1 MGKISVNF
9 ANVEA
14 KVEELDNY
22 TQQNIISKVELEYV
36 KLQQLLKEAEGT
48 FNDEMIVALET
59 EKQGV
64 LDFAN
69 YMRNIY
75 TLVQTSSAEFETVDK
90 QHAQKLEKKDLSK
103 NKKRDDIGKDR
114 KYDIKSSYG
123 AKSERGSRTGEKNR
137 DYEKNL

>member
-1 MGKISVNF
+1 MGKISINF

-75 TLVQTSSAEFETVDK
+75 MLVQTSSAEFETVDK
-90 QHAQKLEKKDLSK
+90 QHARKKDLSK
-103 NKKRDDIGKDR
+103 NKKRKDIGKDR

-123 AKSERGSRTGEKNR
+123 AKSERGSRAGEKNR

>member
-36 KLQQLLKEAEGT
+36 QLQQLLKEAEGT

-75 TLVQTSSAEFETVDK
+75 MLVQTSSAEFETVDK
-90 QHAQKLEKKDLSK
+90 QHARKLEKKDLSK
-103 NKKRDDIGKDR
+103 NKKREDIGKDR

-123 AKSERGSRTGEKNR
+123 SKSESGSRTGEKNR

>member
-36 KLQQLLKEAEGT
+36 QLQQLLKEAEGT
-48 FNDEMIVALET
+48 FNDEMIVALEM

-75 TLVQTSSAEFETVDK
+75 MLVQTSSAEFETVDK
-90 QHAQKLEKKDLSK
+90 QHAQKLEKK
-103 NKKRDDIGKDR
+103 R
-114 KYDIKSSYG
+114 
-123 AKSERGSRTGEKNR
+123 SE
-137 DYEKNL
+137 

>member
-75 TLVQTSSAEFETVDK
+75 MLVQTSSAEFETVDK
-90 QHAQKLEKKDLSK
+90 QHARKKDLSK
-103 NKKRDDIGKDR
+103 NKKRKDIGKDR

-123 AKSERGSRTGEKNR
+123 AKSERGSRAGEKNR

>member
-9 ANVEA
+9 ANVES

-36 KLQQLLKEAEGT
+36 KLQQLLKEAGGT
-48 FNDEMIVALET
+48 FNVEMIVALET

-75 TLVQTSSAEFETVDK
+75 MLVQTSSAEFETVDK
-90 QHAQKLEKKDLSK
+90 QHARKLEKKDLSK
-103 NKKRDDIGKDR
+103 NKKREDIGKDR

-123 AKSERGSRTGEKNR
+123 SKSESGSRTGEKNR